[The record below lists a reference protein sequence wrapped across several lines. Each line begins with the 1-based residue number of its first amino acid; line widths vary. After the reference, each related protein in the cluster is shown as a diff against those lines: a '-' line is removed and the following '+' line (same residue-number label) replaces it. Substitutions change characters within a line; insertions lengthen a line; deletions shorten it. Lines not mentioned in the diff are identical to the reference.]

1 MRRVLQ
7 RLWWIGV
14 GAAVAGCPDTSCPP
28 GSISGAAGRCLPG
41 RDGGVDAFGTPDA
54 CTLNAHYVDRDG
66 DGHGA
71 GEPMLACPAP
81 GLSLLG
87 DDCDDEVHA
96 RRPGGIE
103 VCDGV
108 DDDCD
113 GAVDE
118 GVQRVLGMPL
128 AIEEDG
134 LPAWLDATRVG
145 DAYVVVWNGE
155 SGVYARRYD
164 RLGSSLGASVLVSS
178 QASDSFVRVLERDAT
193 TAVVAFRTSDP
204 PGLHA
209 AILDTSVEPMTVGAS
224 VPLGEG
230 ETSTTVGLAWDDGLS
245 VVSVTAERDIPLAR
259 AFDTNLAP
267 LGTDRML
274 ESVYGSQ
281 LGLLVGP
288 DSLYL
293 VSTGGLSLF
302 VHALRRDTFATIAAG
317 NTSGEG
323 ALPFA
328 AALDPAGLVRVLRSS
343 PAGLVLATF
352 ARERG
357 GMEETFF
364 TRELALSL
372 DARWIA
378 TAIPSVLGHEAGLD
392 VALVNNDVS
401 TQMGVAF
408 VTTDDQ
414 IAWGYPTVSSEAIG
428 IVRGARL
435 SSRDGALFFVTI
447 RGGDARLEMQRIG
460 CE

>member
-1 MRRVLQ
+1 
-7 RLWWIGV
+7 
-14 GAAVAGCPDTSCPP
+14 
-28 GSISGAAGRCLPG
+28 
-41 RDGGVDAFGTPDA
+41 
-54 CTLNAHYVDRDG
+54 
-66 DGHGA
+66 
-71 GEPMLACPAP
+71 MLACPGP
-81 GLSLLG
+81 GLSLQG

-96 RRPGGIE
+96 RRPGGTE

-113 GAVDE
+113 GAIDE

-128 AIEEDG
+128 AIDEDAVPG
-134 LPAWLDATRVG
+134 WLDATRVG

-155 SGVYARRYD
+155 GGVYARRYD
-164 RLGSSLGASVLVSS
+164 RLGSPLGASVLVSS
-178 QASDSFVRVLERDAT
+178 QSSDAFVRVLERDAT

-230 ETSTTVGLAWDDGLS
+230 ETPSTVGLAWDGGLR

-274 ESVYGSQ
+274 ESVHASQ

-288 DSLYL
+288 DSLFL
-293 VSTGGLSLF
+293 VSTGGLDLS

-323 ALPFA
+323 ALPLA

-343 PAGLVLATF
+343 PTGLVLATL
-352 ARERG
+352 ARERVG
-357 GMEETFF
+357 TEETFF
-364 TRELALSL
+364 ARELALSL
-372 DARWIA
+372 ESRWIA
-378 TAIPSVLGHEAGLD
+378 TAVPSVLGHEAGLD
-392 VALVNNDVS
+392 VALVSNEGS
-401 TQMGVAF
+401 PTQMAVAF

-414 IAWGYPTVSSEAIG
+414 IVLGQPEVSSDAIG

-447 RGGDARLEMQRIG
+447 RGGDARLEMQRLG